1 MTTRQPVE
9 GGAAHAAE
17 APEPSPVVA
26 MQGIVRRY
34 GEGPAAVTA
43 VDGVDLTIDRGDFV
57 AIVGESGSGKSTLL
71 QIAGC
76 LDRPDAGSYVLDG
89 RDVSRLSDPELAR
102 VRNRT
107 IGFVF
112 QAFHL
117 LGDRTALE
125 NVGLPLTYRR
135 HDNGDEDSPAGDPKE
150 MLERVGLAARGGHRP
165 SQLSGGERQR
175 VAIARALV
183 KRPPLLLCD
192 EPTGNLDSRTGEEIL
207 ALFGELNRAGRT
219 LVIVTHDTDVA
230 QHCGRAVHMRDGK
243 IVDGAGTT

>member
-1 MTTRQPVE
+1 MTT
-9 GGAAHAAE
+9 GGAIEGETASAA
-17 APEPSPVVA
+17 AATPGTPVVSMRA
-26 MQGIVRRY
+26 ITRRY
-34 GEGPAAVTA
+34 GDGPSAVTA
-43 VDGVDLTIDRGDFV
+43 VDAIDLTIGRGEFV

-76 LDRPDAGSYVLDG
+76 LDRPDAGTYSLDG
-89 RDVSRLSDPELAR
+89 RDVSSLSDPELAR

-125 NVGLPLTYRR
+125 NVALPLEYRR
-135 HDNGDEDSPAGDPKE
+135 GGGDPPGDPAA
-150 MLERVGLAARGGHRP
+150 MLERVGLGARGSHRP

-192 EPTGNLDSRTGEEIL
+192 EPTGNLD
-207 ALFGELNRAGRT
+207 
-219 LVIVTHDTDVA
+219 
-230 QHCGRAVHMRDGK
+230 
-243 IVDGAGTT
+243 